1 MTGLMAENGPV
12 TTPAFGPGVPSPDP
26 APLVKNKYAWT
37 KKSAMLFVEQPGG
50 VGFSTASK
58 KWTGEKADERTEKNV
73 AHSFYAFL
81 QNMYSVFGEDL
92 AKKEVYITG
101 ESYAGMYI
109 PSIAHEIHLQNK
121 IMSLSPA
128 TPGVVDASVIPQLQ
142 DKIDS
147 SRISRVIPIRGL
159 AIGNG
164 WIDAKIQASTY
175 VDYAWW
181 HGMIDLQDY
190 RGLKAKWE
198 ECIQNKI
205 LDSSEVPF
213 HSFTTSDECGI
224 SGAVMKASGNEFMYD
239 VTSYDAYPAIFDKG
253 VMK

>member
-81 QNMYSVFGEDL
+81 QNMYTVFGEDL

-121 IMSLSPA
+121 IISLSPA

-142 DKIDS
+142 DKNDS

-164 WIDAKIQASTY
+164 WIDAKIQGPTTI
-175 VDYAWW
+175 DFAWW
-181 HGMIDLQDY
+181 HGLIDLQDH
-190 RGLKAKWE
+190 RNLHAKWDK
-198 ECIQNKI
+198 CINELI
-205 LDSSEVPF
+205 LDSAEIPF
-213 HSFTTSDECGI
+213 HPFTVPDECGI
-224 SGAVMKASGNEFMYD
+224 TTAVMKASGSKFMYD
-239 VTSYDAYPAIFDKG
+239 VTAPDAYPAILDEG
-253 VMK
+253 VT